1 MNFLAII
8 RSRPLS
14 GLLCLIFSIAS
25 FISLQ
30 LNEIND
36 YALNPFIVIILAIV
50 SLLFFIIRQQGLVLL
65 SICFVALFSGA
76 WSVLN
81 LIHSFDKGVVMGLDA
96 WLLVSALWFL
106 TWNNLV
112 QLSALKT
119 KNKLIELSLNYSHSS
134 FIWCVDIF
142 SMGGYYH
149 RYVRSSGIV
158 TCTKSYLAS
167 I

>member
-1 MNFLAII
+1 MNFLALI

-30 LNEIND
+30 FNEIND
-36 YALNPFIVIILAIV
+36 YALNPFIVIIIATV

-76 WSVLN
+76 WFVVN
-81 LIHSFDKGVVMGLDA
+81 LIHSFEQGLVMGVDA
-96 WLLVSALWFL
+96 WFLVSALWFL

-112 QLSALKT
+112 QLSALKP
-119 KNKLIELSLNYSHSS
+119 KNKLI
-134 FIWCVDIF
+134 
-142 SMGGYYH
+142 
-149 RYVRSSGIV
+149 
-158 TCTKSYLAS
+158 
-167 I
+167 